1 MVLTLEVVG
10 QQASKLGASVRKVFS
25 GSGGTIGRVADNDW
39 VIPDPYISGK
49 HARIDFRNG
58 TYFLVDTSTNGVF
71 LNTQENRLTRS
82 QPYPLNNGDRFFID
96 AYEIRVSIAG
106 SVTSQGASPLSD
118 LFGSSAVPLT
128 AVGQPAQGQNES
140 RGSRPAYA
148 PTTSMPIPGDPFAD
162 PFAPASRAHIPSD
175 PFGSGAKP
183 AIPSG
188 GLGDYSGESA
198 DVSDPLKLLGLDSK
212 PSVHVPRAEELVAR
226 SPLSDHYVPPTPIQR
241 TPPPVQGN
249 PFGGSVGG
257 SAIPDDYDPLS
268 DALPAQ
274 KSPAPPPSPVAAPPA
289 PMPRPTPGG
298 SRANTQRTAA
308 SPPTSAPVPPVAAP
322 PPPAPPAR
330 PAARAPAPA
339 VPKTPPAERPMD
351 RSGTTGKQVDITSL
365 LVGAGLSEA
374 QITPE
379 LIENF
384 GRILRV
390 VVAGLMDVLRAR
402 ERIKDEFRMRMT
414 TFKAMDNNP
423 LKFSANVDDALHN
436 LLVKRN
442 SAYLGPVEAFE
453 DAFQDVRNHQMAM
466 LAGVRVAFEAMLG
479 EFDPDRLRE
488 QFDKHVKKGGLLSG
502 PAKLRYWEMYDE
514 KFRAMVKDQESTF
527 RDLFGEEFARAYEE
541 QLERLKAVSRAN
553 NKT

>member
-25 GSGGTIGRVADNDW
+25 GTGGTIGRVADNDW
-39 VIPDPYISGK
+39 VIPDPYISSK

-58 TYFLVDTSTNGVF
+58 TYYLVDTSTNGVY
-71 LNTQENRLTRS
+71 LNTQDNRLTRS
-82 QPYPLNNGDRFFID
+82 QPYPLNNGDRIFID

-106 SVTSQGASPLSD
+106 PATSQGASPLSD

-128 AVGQPAQGQNES
+128 ATPPVQSGGAGLRTTFAPA
-140 RGSRPAYA
+140 
-148 PTTSMPIPGDPFAD
+148 TSLPIPGDPFA
-162 PFAPASRAHIPSD
+162 AD
-175 PFGSGAKP
+175 PFGVPSGVSSAPPRSTIPADPFGTGSRP

-188 GLGDYSGESA
+188 GPLGDFGGESA
-198 DVSDPLKLLGLDSK
+198 DVSDPLKLLGLDNK
-212 PSVHVPRAEELVAR
+212 PVKSVPRAEELVSR
-226 SPLSDHYVPPTPIQR
+226 SPLSDHYIPPA
-241 TPPPVQGN
+241 PVQPMPLIPAD
-249 PFGGSVGG
+249 PFAGSAASGG

-268 DALPAQ
+268 DALPGSKPAPTPPPVAPVA
-274 KSPAPPPSPVAAPPA
+274 SPA
-289 PMPRPTPGG
+289 PRPTPGG
-298 SRANTQRTAA
+298 AKASAQRPLA
-308 SPPTSAPVPPVAAP
+308 SPPTSIPAQAPVAAP
-322 PPPAPPAR
+322 APVRPTPPKSAPP
-330 PAARAPAPA
+330 
-339 VPKTPPAERPMD
+339 KPPAERAPD
-351 RSGTTGKQVDITSL
+351 RIPDRTGTTGKQLDFTAL
-365 LVGAGLSEA
+365 LVGAGLSPE

-414 TFKAMDNNP
+414 TFKAVDNNP

-442 SAYLGPVEAFE
+442 AAYLGPVEAFE

-466 LAGVRVAFEAMLG
+466 LAGVRVAFEAMLS

-514 KFRAMVKDQESTF
+514 KFRGMVKDQESTF

-541 QLERLKAVSRAN
+541 QLERLKP
-553 NKT
+553 

>member
-10 QQASKLGASVRKVFS
+10 QQASKLGASVRKVFAGAG
-25 GSGGTIGRVADNDW
+25 GSIGRIAENDW
-39 VIPDPYISGK
+39 VLPDPYISSK

-58 TYFLVDTSTNGVF
+58 TYYLVDTSTNGVF
-71 LNTQENRLTRS
+71 LNSQDNRLTRS
-82 QPYPLNNGDRFFID
+82 QPYPLSNGDRIFID
-96 AYEIRVSIAG
+96 AYEISVAIAG
-106 SVTSQGASPLSD
+106 PVTGQASALGD
-118 LFGSSAVPLT
+118 LFGSGAVPLS
-128 AVGQPAQGQNES
+128 AAPPS
-140 RGSRPAYA
+140 REAR
-148 PTTSMPIPGDPFAD
+148 AD
-162 PFAPASRAHIPSD
+162 PFGGSDPFGVPAGVSSAPARSIIPSD
-175 PFGSGAKP
+175 PFGSGSHPGISAG
-183 AIPSG
+183 AGTS
-188 GLGDYSGESA
+188 GLGDFSGESA
-198 DVSDPLKLLGLDSK
+198 DVSDPLKLLGLENK
-212 PSVHVPRAEELVAR
+212 PVSAAPRAESLGAR
-226 SPLSDHYVPPTPIQR
+226 SPLSDHYVPPA
-241 TPPPVQGN
+241 PVQPVRQPIPSD
-249 PFGGSVGG
+249 PFAGTGAGGG

-268 DALPAQ
+268 DALSSSGSVP
-274 KSPAPPPSPVAAPPA
+274 KISPPSRAAGMQNVSTNQTTSA
-289 PMPRPTPGG
+289 VPRPTPGG
-298 SRANTQRTAA
+298 ARAGAQR
-308 SPPTSAPVPPVAAP
+308 PVSAP
-322 PPPAPPAR
+322 PPPPVSAPVTPPVAPPRQAVQ
-330 PAARAPAPA
+330 PPVSPPHVKSPA
-339 VPKTPPAERPMD
+339 VD
-351 RSGTTGKQVDITSL
+351 RTGTTGKQVDLSSL

-414 TFKAMDNNP
+414 TFKAVDNNP

-442 SAYLGPVEAFE
+442 AAYLGPVEAFE

-502 PAKLRYWEMYDE
+502 PAKLRYWEMYND
-514 KFRAMVKDQESTF
+514 KFRGMVNDQESTF

-541 QLERLKAVSRAN
+541 QLERLKAASRAN
-553 NKT
+553 NKP